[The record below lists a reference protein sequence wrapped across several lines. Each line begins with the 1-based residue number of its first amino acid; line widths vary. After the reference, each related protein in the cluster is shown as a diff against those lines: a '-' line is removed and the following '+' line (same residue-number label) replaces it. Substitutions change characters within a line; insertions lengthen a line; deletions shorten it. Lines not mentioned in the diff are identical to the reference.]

1 MKQPSRQW
9 RTDQLQALNRR
20 GPFSIPCPCP
30 EEVKWLTRQL
40 GRLGRDFKVVLV
52 DGVRNIQA
60 P

>member
-1 MKQPSRQW
+1 MKQPPRQW
-9 RTDQLQALNRR
+9 RTDQLQRLNRP
-20 GPFSIPCPCP
+20 GAFLAPCPCP

-52 DGVRNIQA
+52 EGVRHIQA